1 MRVWADLFDNQG
13 AYQVT
18 LNGVPI
24 AGPVRGM
31 QNISYTPRGARLNA
45 AGELSFSLPLSTRRA
60 TAINEGTF
68 IRLWEDGRDQ
78 GLFIVGEGS
87 ESDDGTLATFRCSDL
102 LEELRW
108 SLLSGYANN
117 SALPVDRTAAEIVG
131 LAQDYAL
138 LQATGIYWNLVPI
151 AGTAGFFMGTS
162 YVVEAS
168 STLAALVDLCQ
179 QTGYGFRLHATLE
192 RMIEFGDLRGDSGL
206 RLQRAGGDASRTPP
220 AYLRPLTG
228 LSPQRDPQSITTLVV
243 PETQGV
249 DGASLRDIWVESG
262 NTVVA
267 GTNGNWHLT
276 GPVTDSWYDPAFPLM
291 RRPRP
296 DLKAGDG
303 QDGWTYFVA
312 NQGALASLRNRW
324 QSQAFSEIRPASA
337 FISDRR
343 SAAAAV
349 YRACISYLQVRAAA
363 HRVLDVT
370 TVAVGDNRGIAG
382 KDVQVIDHHAVDGVV
397 TRDINEY
404 RTIIDV
410 ARSIDDNGLGTDH
423 WTVDN
428 VGRPIRGDRHVIGD
442 TWRQMVSLAK
452 NPRPVIMTQT
462 RTYASHVPQGQ
473 SMTFTIPADP
483 NQRRTQVLVHIMPGK
498 DEAGSSPDLVLFS
511 AGRYQ
516 YWGADYFTGN
526 GDQPFDADISFIP
539 GNAPQPLG
547 LDSLHDLA
555 CAVAVN
561 APGNITATVSIAYS
575 GLR

>member
-1 MRVWADLFDNQG
+1 MRVWLDLFDNHG
-13 AYQVT
+13 AIQAT

-24 AGPVRGM
+24 AGPVRG
-31 QNISYTPRGARLNA
+31 IRDIAWTPRGARLNA
-45 AGELSFSLPLSTRRA
+45 AGELTFSLALATRRA
-60 TAINEGTF
+60 TAIDEGTF
-68 IRLWEDGRDQ
+68 IRLWQDGLDQ
-78 GLFIVGEGS
+78 GLFIVGENS
-87 ESDDGTLATFRCSDL
+87 ESDDGTVATFRCSDL

-108 SLLSGYANN
+108 SLLTGYANN
-117 SALPVDRTAAEIVG
+117 PALPVNVTAADIIH
-131 LAQDYAL
+131 LASDYSRL
-138 LQATGIYWNLVPI
+138 PSATYWDTVAI
-151 AGTAGFFMGTS
+151 AGTAGFYLGTS
-162 YVVEAS
+162 YVVETS

-179 QTGYGFRLHATLE
+179 QTGYGFRLSATAD
-192 RMIEFGDLRGDSGL
+192 RIVEFGDLRGDSGL
-206 RLQRAGGDASRTPP
+206 RLQRAGGDASRVPP
-220 AYLRPLTG
+220 AYLRPITALA
-228 LSPQRDPQSITTLVV
+228 PQRDPQSITTLVV

-249 DGASLRDIWVESG
+249 DGASLRDIWNETG
-262 NTVVA
+262 NAIVA
-267 GTNGNWHLT
+267 GTDGNWHLT
-276 GPVTDSWYDPAFPLM
+276 GPITDSWYDPTFPLI

-296 DLKAGDG
+296 DLKTGDG

-312 NQGALASLRNRW
+312 NSGVLAALRNRW
-324 QSQAFSEIRPASA
+324 QSQTFSEIRPASA

-343 SAAAAV
+343 AAAAAV
-349 YRACISYLQVRAAA
+349 YRACVSYLQVRAAA

-382 KDVQVIDHHAVDGVV
+382 KDVQVIDQQAIAGVLS
-397 TRDINEY
+397 RDINEF
-404 RTIIDV
+404 RTVVDV
-410 ARSIDDNGLGTDH
+410 TRSVDDTGLGTDH

-452 NPRPVIMTQT
+452 NPRPVIYTHT
-462 RTYASHVPQGQ
+462 RTFASHVRQGQ

-498 DEAGSSPDLVLFS
+498 DEAGSSPDLVLFF
-511 AGRYQ
+511 AGGYH
-516 YWGADYFTGN
+516 YYGADYFTGN

-539 GNAPQPLG
+539 GNAPAPLG

-555 CAVAVN
+555 CSVAVG